1 MSKYSVRKPYTVLVG
16 VLLVIVLGV
25 VSVTRMTADLLPD
38 MNLPYVI
45 VITAYPGA
53 SPEEVERN
61 VTAPIEAQMATTSN
75 IETIQSMSYNNYS
88 LVILEY
94 GQNSNMDS
102 VVIQMQQKLDQVS
115 GSFPTGVASPL
126 IMQIDPSMLP
136 VMVASADV
144 EGLNQIEITDYV
156 NTTIVPYLESVEGVA
171 SVSTIG
177 SVEEKI
183 EITLDEKKIEKINK
197 DVIKKIEEGFEDA
210 QAEID
215 EAKEKMEEGEQALKD
230 GQNKLA
236 KELANGANELV
247 NGKIQAYV
255 GEATI
260 ETNLATLK
268 MVKPIL
274 ERAINAVNSYNQL
287 ATAYREQNNMATRY
301 QELLN
306 NATDEDI
313 MNSTGM
319 TREQLMAMLGQLQ
332 TQAPAQEPSKE
343 EVQAA
348 LDTLKA
354 NGIDLSAIG
363 ITADITDMPSLSA
376 QLSQSLAQ
384 VNSSIATL
392 EAAKQPLAEGK
403 ITLDDAYKK
412 LNEGLINGI
421 IEISKGAS
429 ELANGKAMLEQGQA
443 QLDSAKE
450 EAKKAS
456 DISSIVTAEMLGNLI
471 VAQDF
476 SMPAGYITEGNDQYL
491 INVGDSVDTVE
502 DLGNMVLLDLG
513 MDGIE
518 PIKVKDVAT
527 VEVVNNA
534 ADSYSKINGNPAVM
548 LSIEKQTG
556 YSTGDVTD
564 RLLDKFKQMEKET
577 PELNMAVLMN
587 QGIYIDIVVSS
598 VLQNMLIGAA
608 LAIIILIIFLK
619 DFKSTFII
627 GCSIPLSV
635 IFAIVLMY
643 FSHITLNI
651 ISLSGLALGIG
662 MLVDNSIVVIENIY
676 RLRKEGVTVKKAAA
690 EGARGV
696 GGAIA
701 ASTLTTVCVFVP
713 IVFSKGITKQLFVD
727 MALTVG
733 YTLGAS
739 LIVALTFV
747 PAAASM
753 MIKDG
758 EEKQTKLFD
767 RIRDWYG
774 KVLKGV
780 LRVKPLV
787 LILALVLLLGSAYAG
802 FYRGFSFFD
811 MDIEVDQISMSVSA
825 PEESDMTEEELM
837 EMCDQVTERIM
848 DIEGIDTIGAM
859 VGSGSL
865 LGSFGLGG
873 GGSATFYILL
883 DENSKRKMKDIQ
895 ADIVERTKDL
905 DCVVSVTTTSSDT
918 TSMLGNGF
926 SVMVKGR
933 DLEKIREYTKEVV
946 RIMEETPGVVD
957 IRDGLDDTTPC
968 LKIHVDKVKAME
980 YQMTTAQV
988 YMEVMKAMMPSTAT
1002 ANLSA
1007 DIKDYDIYVIADEQK
1022 DTTIQ
1027 DIKNLK
1033 FGYTDREGN
1042 HEEVPLSRI
1051 VTFEETD
1058 ALNIINRDSQTKY
1071 ISVNANVDADH
1082 NISFVGN
1089 ELENR
1094 FKEIDMIEGYKI
1106 EMTGEDEM
1114 IKDALKQVL
1123 LMLALA
1129 VIFIYLI
1136 MVAQF
1141 QSFLSPFIIMFTIPL
1156 AFTGGFL
1163 ALFVTHNNVS
1173 VIGALGFVM
1182 LAGIIVNN
1190 GIVMVDY
1197 INQLRESGVG
1207 KKDAIVESAKTRLR
1221 PILMTTLTTVISMS
1235 TLALGIGGGSA
1246 MMQPMAIVMIGGL
1259 IYGTLLTLI
1268 VVPCLYDIFNSD
1280 KSMKVDEYGEL
1291 IKEEKMPENAVLV
1304 TEAENKD
1311 NISDELRFDTLG

>member
-25 VSVTRMTADLLPD
+25 VSVTRMTADLLPE
-38 MNLPYVI
+38 MSLPYVL
-45 VITAYPGA
+45 VITTYPGA

-75 IETIQSMSYNNYS
+75 ISTIQSMSYNNYS

-94 GQNSNMDS
+94 EQSSNMDS
-102 VVIQMQQKLDQVS
+102 IVIQMQQKLDQVS
-115 GSFPTGVASPL
+115 GSFPTGVGAPL

-144 EGLNQIEITDYV
+144 EGMNQIEITDYV
-156 NTTIVPYLESVEGVA
+156 NTTIVPYLESTEGVA

-177 SVEEKI
+177 SVEERI
-183 EITLDEKKIEKINK
+183 QITLDEDKIEKINK
-197 DVIKKIEEGFEDA
+197 DVLKKIDESFEDA
-210 QAEID
+210 QGELD
-215 EAKEKMEEGEQALKD
+215 DAKEKMEEGEQALKE
-230 GQNKLA
+230 GQDKLA
-236 KELANGANELV
+236 KELSNGVNEVV

-260 ETNLATLK
+260 ETNLTTLK
-268 MVKPIL
+268 MIKPIL
-274 ERAINAVNSYNQL
+274 ERAVNAVNAYNQL
-287 ATAYREQNNMATRY
+287 ASTYAAQNNMAAQY
-301 QELLN
+301 QELIN
-306 NATDEDI
+306 NASDEDI
-313 MNSTGM
+313 LSRTGM
-319 TREQLMAMLGQLQ
+319 TREQLEQVVAQLQ
-332 TQAPAQEPSKE
+332 ANAPVVEPDPAQVE
-343 EVQAA
+343 QA
-348 LDTLKA
+348 LNILRE
-354 NGIDLSAIG
+354 NGIDPASLG
-363 ITADITDMPSLSA
+363 ITANSQDMPSLSA

-384 VNSSIATL
+384 INQTIATL

-429 ELANGKAMLEQGQA
+429 ELANGKAALEQGQA
-443 QLDSAKE
+443 QLDAARE
-450 EAKKAS
+450 EAEKAA
-456 DISSIVTAEMLGNLI
+456 DVSSIVTAEMLGNLI
-471 VAQDF
+471 IAQDF
-476 SMPAGYITEGNDQYL
+476 SMPAGYVTQDNKQYL
-491 INVGDSVDTVE
+491 VNVGDSVNTVE

-518 PIKVKDVAT
+518 PIRVKDVAT

-534 ADSYSKINGNPAVM
+534 SESYSRINGNPAVM

-564 RLLDKFKQMEKET
+564 RLLDRFKQMEEET

-587 QGIYIDIVVSS
+587 QGVYIDIVVSS
-598 VLQNMLIGAA
+598 VVQNMLIGAA

-651 ISLSGLALGIG
+651 VSLSGLALGIG

-690 EGARGV
+690 EGAKGV

-701 ASTLTTVCVFVP
+701 ASTLTTICVFVP

-733 YTLGAS
+733 YTLTAS

-758 EEKQTKLFD
+758 EEKQTRLFD
-767 RIRDWYG
+767 KFRDGYAAFLT
-774 KVLKGV
+774 KVLKF
-780 LRVKPLV
+780 KPLV
-787 LILALVLLLGSAYAG
+787 FVLALLLLGGSIYAG

-811 MDIEVDQISMSVSA
+811 MAVEVDQISMTVSA
-825 PEESDMTEEELM
+825 PKGVEMTDEEMM
-837 EMCDQVTERIM
+837 EMCDTVTERIV
-848 DIEGIDTIGAM
+848 DIEGIETIGAM
-859 VGSGSL
+859 MGSGSI
-865 LGSFGLGG
+865 LGSFGMGG
-873 GGSATFYILL
+873 GGATFYILL
-883 DENSKRKMKDIQ
+883 DEDSDRKMKDIQ
-895 ADIVERTKDL
+895 NDIVERTKDL
-905 DCVVSVTTTSSDT
+905 DCNIEVTTSSTDM
-918 TSMLGNGF
+918 TSMLGSGL

-933 DLEKIREYTKEVV
+933 DLDKIREYTEQVV
-946 RIMEETPGVVD
+946 AIMEETPGVID
-957 IRDGLDDTTPC
+957 INDGLDDTTPC

-1022 DTTIQ
+1022 DTTLQ

-1033 FGYTDREGN
+1033 FDYTNREGK
-1042 HEEVPLSRI
+1042 HEEVPLSKI

-1058 ALNIINRDSQTKY
+1058 TLNIINRDSQTKY
-1071 ISVNANVDADH
+1071 ISVSAQVDDDH

-1094 FKEIDMIEGYKI
+1094 FKDIDMIEGYKI
-1106 EMTGEDEM
+1106 EMSGEDEM
-1114 IKDALKQVL
+1114 IKDAMQQVA

-1156 AFTGGFL
+1156 AFTGGFF
-1163 ALFVTHNNVS
+1163 ALFATHNNVS

-1190 GIVMVDY
+1190 GIVMVDF
-1197 INQLRESGVG
+1197 INQLREGGMG
-1207 KKDAIVESAKTRLR
+1207 KKEAIVEAARTRLR

-1268 VVPCLYDIFNSD
+1268 VVPCLYDVFNSN

-1291 IKEEKMPENAVLV
+1291 IKEEEKEPQNVSLVL
-1304 TEAENKD
+1304 EANDIDDLKFEK
-1311 NISDELRFDTLG
+1311 LG

>member
-16 VLLVIVLGV
+16 VLLVIVLGI

-38 MNLPYVI
+38 MDLPYVV
-45 VITAYPGA
+45 VITTYPGA

-75 IETIQSMSYNNYS
+75 ISTIQSMSYNNYS

-94 GQNSNMDS
+94 EQSSNMDS
-102 VVIQMQQKLDQVS
+102 IVIQMQQKLDQVS
-115 GSFPTGVASPL
+115 GSFPTGVGAPL

-144 EGLNQIEITDYV
+144 EGMNQIEITDYV
-156 NTTIVPYLESVEGVA
+156 NTTIVPYLESTEGVA

-197 DVIKKIEEGFEDA
+197 DVIKKIDESFEEA
-210 QAEID
+210 QGELD

-230 GQNKLA
+230 GQDKLA
-236 KELANGANELV
+236 KELSNGINEVV

-255 GEATI
+255 GETTI
-260 ETNLATLK
+260 ESNLATLK
-268 MVKPIL
+268 MIKPVL
-274 ERAINAVNSYNQL
+274 EKAVNGINTYNKVMNDFV
-287 ATAYREQNNMATRY
+287 EQNNMITRY
-301 QELLN
+301 QNLINE
-306 NATDEDI
+306 ASDEDI
-313 MNSTGM
+313 LRYTGM
-319 TREQLMAMLGQLQ
+319 TREQLTQVVNQLQ
-332 TQAPAQEPSKE
+332 TNAPVLEPDTE
-343 EVQAA
+343 QIQQA
-348 LDTLKA
+348 LDTLKEY
-354 NGIDLSAIG
+354 GLDLEALG
-363 ITADITDMPSLSA
+363 ITADVKDMPSLSA
-376 QLSQSLAQ
+376 QLSQALAQ
-384 VNSSIATL
+384 VNQTIATL
-392 EAAKQPLAEGK
+392 EAAKKPLSEGK

-429 ELANGKAMLEQGQA
+429 ELANGKAALEQGQA

-450 EAKKAS
+450 EAEKAA

-471 VAQDF
+471 IAQDF
-476 SMPAGYITEGNDQYL
+476 SMPAGYVNQDNKQYL
-491 INVGDSVDTVE
+491 VNVGDSVNTVE

-518 PIKVKDVAT
+518 PIRVKDVAS
-527 VEVVNNA
+527 VEVINNA
-534 ADSYSKINGNPAVM
+534 SESYSRINGNPAVM

-564 RLLDKFKQMEKET
+564 RLLERFEQMEEET

-587 QGIYIDIVVSS
+587 QGVYIDIVVSS

-651 ISLSGLALGIG
+651 VSLSGLALGIG

-676 RLRKEGVTVKKAAA
+676 RLRKEGITVKKAAA
-690 EGARGV
+690 EGAKGV

-701 ASTLTTVCVFVP
+701 ASTLTTICVFVP

-733 YTLGAS
+733 YTLTAS

-747 PAAASM
+747 PAAASL

-767 RIRDWYG
+767 KFRDAYAVFLT
-774 KVLKGV
+774 KVLKF
-780 LRVKPLV
+780 KPLV
-787 LILALVLLLGSAYAG
+787 FALAVLLLAVSIYAG

-811 MDIEVDQISMSVSA
+811 MAVEVDQISMSVSA
-825 PEESDMTEEELM
+825 PKGVELTDEEMM
-837 EMCDQVTERIM
+837 EICDEVTERIV
-848 DIEGIDTIGAM
+848 DIEGIETIGAM
-859 VGSGSL
+859 MGSGSIL
-865 LGSFGLGG
+865 SSFGMGG
-873 GGSATFYILL
+873 GGATFYILL
-883 DENSKRKMKDIQ
+883 DEDSKRKMKDIQ
-895 ADIVERTKDL
+895 NDIAERTKDL
-905 DCVVSVTTTSSDT
+905 DCEIDITTSSTDM
-918 TSMLGNGF
+918 TSMLGDGL

-933 DLEKIREYTKEVV
+933 DLDKIREYTEQVV
-946 RIMEETPGVVD
+946 AIMEETPGV
-957 IRDGLDDTTPC
+957 IEINDGLDNTTPC

-1022 DTTIQ
+1022 DTNLQ

-1033 FGYTDREGN
+1033 FDYTNREGK
-1042 HEEVPLSRI
+1042 HEEVPLSKI

-1058 ALNIINRDSQTKY
+1058 TLSVINRDSQTKY
-1071 ISVNANVDADH
+1071 ISVSAQVDEDH

-1106 EMTGEDEM
+1106 EMSGEDEM
-1114 IKDALKQVL
+1114 IKDAMQQVA

-1197 INQLRESGVG
+1197 INQLREGGMS
-1207 KKDAIVESAKTRLR
+1207 KKEAIVESARTRLR

-1259 IYGTLLTLI
+1259 IYGTILTLI
-1268 VVPCLYDIFNSD
+1268 VVPCLYDVFNSN
-1280 KSMKVDEYGEL
+1280 KSMKVDEYGEHVKEDEKEPQNVQL
-1291 IKEEKMPENAVLV
+1291 VLEADTIKEE
-1304 TEAENKD
+1304 
-1311 NISDELRFDTLG
+1311 LRLETQG